1 MSEAQSPLSVVL
13 PDSPDP
19 NIPQRAASE
28 PEAIAWVSASAGSG
42 KTKVLTDRVLRLLL
56 PDPQGRWTGAAPH
69 RLLCITFTK
78 AGAAEMSL
86 RVQKRL
92 GAWAVM
98 PESDLSAELHSL
110 TGQQPSADMIRAAR
124 RLFADVLDCPGGLR
138 ILTIHS
144 FCQSVLGR
152 FPLEAGVS
160 PNFTVLDSAPAD
172 QLFSQCIDAVLLG
185 AQKGSDKH
193 SDAFDLLAPAL
204 DLNELRREVQSVLKR
219 PEELEAALKGMTSL
233 ADLNLRIAVGLGLPA
248 GATLEKLFSA
258 FNARIDEPALRQALA
273 DLATSNKTD
282 QKIGLGLQLWL
293 DCDAGERARTSDEML
308 AAVLTKKDGPR
319 KLGKPFERSY
329 PQHVE
334 TFARFH
340 LALAEW
346 QDQVLAYRQA
356 RLSAAL
362 LWLARAILARYEAEK
377 KRQGALDFNDLIRRT
392 DRLLSS
398 SGSAWVHFKLDG
410 GIDHILMDEA
420 QDTNHL
426 QWSIFDHLRQEI
438 FTGSGRES
446 MQPRSVFVVGDE
458 KQSIFGFQGADPAGF
473 HTMKARIARES
484 EAIGRDF
491 RPVQLEVSFRTTPP
505 VLELVDQ
512 TFAGPELHARLGIDP
527 QTKLRHF
534 SRRAPEAGLVEL
546 WPLEPKVKRD
556 KRDPWTL
563 PFDPPAPEKTTPNLP
578 AQIAQQISFWLQNE
592 KLEATG
598 RRVRPGDILVLVK
611 TRNSFV
617 HELVRQLKRRAI
629 PVSGVDRMILT
640 DQIGV
645 QDLLALAR
653 FARLPSDDFSL
664 ACVLKSPLVGWDDD
678 RLMHYA
684 IPRAHTLWEALEET
698 GPPDVKSWLDR
709 LITGAR
715 SLSPFEFFETALNLA
730 CPAAA
735 SGWRG
740 MTARLGE
747 DVTDPLNELLSLC
760 LQLETQGVR
769 TLDDLQVWAQKNKV
783 EIKREMD
790 EGGHAEDGGQVR
802 IMTVHASKGLEAPIV
817 ILPDTTSSVARHK
830 IDALIWPSQSGL
842 SVPVWSSSPT
852 RGCKAYISAGDRVF
866 ARAEDEYARLLY
878 VALTRAR
885 DRLYIM
891 GAETSANALARSWYK
906 LVEDAFEVLPH
917 VETLENGRKRLVSTQ
932 QETVS
937 QTRTGA
943 ESAAP
948 PADIPAWL
956 GKAAPLDPALPKK
969 LTPSRLD
976 EEEGEDGSLPA
987 VQAYSPFDPAR
998 PNRVLRGTLTH
1009 TLFQFLPDIDEQK
1022 REEAARFYLERAG
1035 RGLSAALREEIIS
1048 ETLAVLCDPVFAP
1061 VFAPGSLA
1069 EVPVTGLLSDG
1080 RIISG
1085 QIDRLVIRDNE
1096 ILIVD
1101 YKTNRPSPVD
1111 ARNVPNIY
1119 RNQLRA
1125 YRDALALMHPK
1136 SLIKCAILW
1145 TDQPVLMSVPI

>member
-1 MSEAQSPLSVVL
+1 MSEIRTPLSVIL
-13 PDSPDP
+13 PESPDP
-19 NIPQRAASE
+19 SIPQRIASE
-28 PEAIAWVSASAGSG
+28 PDAIAWVSASAGSG

-56 PDPQGRWTGAAPH
+56 PDPQGRWAGAAPH

-92 GAWAVM
+92 SAWAVM
-98 PESDLSAELHSL
+98 PEGELSAELHSL
-110 TGQQPSADMIRAAR
+110 SGQQPSAAMIKAAR

-160 PNFTVLDSAPAD
+160 PNFTVLDTAPAD

-185 AQKGSDKH
+185 AQTGADKY
-193 SDAFDLLAPAL
+193 SEAFDLLAPAL
-204 DLNELRREVQSVLKR
+204 DLNDLRREVQSVLKR
-219 PEELEAALKGMTSL
+219 PEELERALKNITSL
-233 ADLNLRIAVGLGLPA
+233 EGLSNRIAGGLGLSE
-248 GATLEKLFSA
+248 GATSEKLFSE
-258 FNARIDEPALRQALA
+258 FNARIDEPALRAAIA
-273 DLATSNKTD
+273 DLAAGSKTI
-282 QKIGLGLQLWL
+282 QKIGQGLQLWL
-293 DCDAGERARTSDEML
+293 DCDAAGRTRTCDEML
-308 AAVLTKKDGPR
+308 AALLTKEGGLR
-319 KLGKPFERSY
+319 KLGDKFEQAC
-329 PQHVE
+329 PHHVE
-334 TFARFH
+334 TLDRFH
-340 LALAEW
+340 LMIGEW
-346 QDQVLAYRQA
+346 QDQVQILRQS
-356 RLSAAL
+356 RMTAAL
-362 LWLARAILARYEAEK
+362 LWLARAILSRYEAEK

-438 FTGSGRES
+438 FTGTGRDTA
-446 MQPRSVFVVGDE
+446 QPRSVFVVGDE

-473 HTMKARIARES
+473 NTMKARIADES
-484 EAIGRDF
+484 AAIGRDF
-491 RPVQLEVSFRTTPP
+491 RAVQLEVSFRTTPP

-512 TFAGPELHARLGIDP
+512 TFAGRELHRRLGIP
-527 QTKLRHF
+527 PETTLRHF
-534 SRRAPEAGLVEL
+534 SRRAKEAGLVEL
-546 WPLEPKVKRD
+546 WPLEPKVKKD

-592 KLEATG
+592 TLEAAG
-598 RRVRPGDILVLVK
+598 RKVRPGDILVLVK
-611 TRNSFV
+611 TRNAFV
-617 HELVRQLKRRAI
+617 HELVRQLKRRAV
-629 PVSGVDRMILT
+629 PVTGVDRMILT

-678 RLMHYA
+678 ALMRHA
-684 IPRAHTLWEALEET
+684 IGRPYSLWEAIEDKAET
-698 GPPDVKSWLDR
+698 NVKDWLQS
-709 LITGAR
+709 LIEQAR
-715 SLSPFEFFETALNLA
+715 TLGPFEFFETVLNLA
-730 CPAAA
+730 CPAGV
-735 SGWRG
+735 SGWRS
-740 MTARLGE
+740 MTARLGA

-760 LQLETQGVR
+760 LQLESQGVR
-769 TLDDLQVWAQKNKV
+769 TLDDLIVWAQKNKV

-790 EGGHAEDGGQVR
+790 EGANAETGGQVR

-817 ILPDTTSSVARHK
+817 ILPDTTSSPARSK
-830 IDALIWPSQSGL
+830 IDALIWPSESGL
-842 SVPVWSSSPT
+842 SVPIWSASAS
-852 RGCKAYISAGDRVF
+852 RGCKAYICAGDRVF
-866 ARAEDEYARLLY
+866 ARTEDEYARLLY

-891 GAETSANALARSWYK
+891 GAETSQNAFIRSWYK
-906 LVEDAFEVLPH
+906 LVEDAFMALPKA
-917 VETLENGRKRLVSTQ
+917 ETLENGRKRLVSAQ
-932 QETVS
+932 QEMPAA
-937 QTRTGA
+937 TRTGA
-943 ESAAP
+943 EKPSSS
-948 PADIPAWL
+948 PALPAWL
-956 GKAAPLDPALPKK
+956 GLEAPLDPALPKK

-976 EEEGEDGSLPA
+976 EDENALPP
-987 VQAYSPFDPAR
+987 VRAYSPFDPAR
-998 PNRVLRGTLTH
+998 PDRVLRGTLTH
-1009 TLFQFLPDIDEQK
+1009 TLFQFLPDIDDQK
-1022 REEAARFYLERAG
+1022 REEAARFYLARAG
-1035 RGLSAALREEIIS
+1035 RSLSESLREEIIT
-1048 ETLAVLCDPVFAP
+1048 ETLAVLHDPVFAP

-1069 EVPVTGLLSDG
+1069 EVPVTGLLQDG

-1085 QIDRLVIRDNE
+1085 QIDRLVITGNE

-1111 ARNVPNIY
+1111 VQNVPQVY

>member
-1 MSEAQSPLSVVL
+1 MSETHKPSSLIL
-13 PDSPDP
+13 PESPDP
-19 NIPQRAASE
+19 SIPQRVASE

-56 PDPQGRWTGAAPH
+56 PDPQGRWAGAAPH

-78 AGAAEMSL
+78 AGAAEMAL

-92 GAWAVM
+92 STWAVM
-98 PESDLSAELHSL
+98 PEGELSGELHSL
-110 TGQQPSADMIRAAR
+110 TGQQPAAAMIKAAR

-185 AQKGSDKH
+185 AQAGTDKH

-204 DLNELRREVQSVLKR
+204 DLNDLRREVQAVLRR
-219 PEELEAALKGMTSL
+219 PEDLEDALSGMGSL
-233 ADLNLRIAVGLGLPA
+233 EDLGQRIAGGLGLAARVTPE
-248 GATLEKLFSA
+248 TLFTD
-258 FNARIDEPALRQALA
+258 FNDRIDEQALRAAIA
-273 DLATSNKTD
+273 DLASGSKTI
-282 QKIGLGLQLWL
+282 QKIGSGLQLWL
-293 DCDAGERARTSDEML
+293 DQDKTGRSRTIDGMM
-308 AAVLTKKDGPR
+308 AAVLTKEGDLR
-319 KLGKPFERSY
+319 SLGKPFEQAY
-329 PQHVE
+329 PGHIE
-334 TFARFH
+334 TLGRFH
-340 LALAEW
+340 LLLAEW
-346 QDQVLAYRQA
+346 RDQVLAYRQS
-356 RLSAAL
+356 RMTAAL
-362 LWLARAILARYEAEK
+362 LWLARAILSRYEAEK

-438 FTGSGRES
+438 FTGAGRETA
-446 MQPRSVFVVGDE
+446 QPRSVFVVGDE

-473 HTMKARIARES
+473 NTMKARIADES
-484 EAIGRDF
+484 AAIGRDF

-512 TFAGPELHARLGIDP
+512 TFAGPDLHRRLGILP
-527 QTKLRHF
+527 ETTLRHF
-534 SRRAPEAGLVEL
+534 SRRAREAGLVEL
-546 WPLEPKVKRD
+546 WPLEPKVKKE

-563 PFDPPAPEKTTPNLP
+563 PFDPPAPEKTAQSLP

-592 KLEATG
+592 KLDAKG
-598 RRVRPGDILVLVK
+598 RKVQPGDILILVK
-611 TRNSFV
+611 TRNALV

-629 PVSGVDRMILT
+629 PVTGVDRMILT

-678 RLMHYA
+678 RLMQYA
-684 IPRAHTLWEALEET
+684 IPRTHTLWEAVVDSNET
-698 GPPDVKSWLDR
+698 GVKNWLES
-709 LITGAR
+709 LINGAR
-715 SLSPFEFFETALNLA
+715 TLSPFEFFESALNLT
-730 CPAAA
+730 CPAGV

-740 MTARLGE
+740 MTGRLGA
-747 DVTDPLNELLSLC
+747 DVADPLNELLSLC
-760 LQLETQGVR
+760 LQLESQGVR
-769 TLDDLQVWAQKNKV
+769 TLDDLIVWAQKNKV

-790 EGGHAEDGGQVR
+790 EGNQDETGGQVR

-817 ILPDTTSSVARHK
+817 ILPDTTSSPARHK
-830 IDALIWPSQSGL
+830 IDALIWPSESGL
-842 SVPVWSSSPT
+842 SVPVWSASAS

-866 ARAEDEYARLLY
+866 GRVEDEYARLLY

-891 GAETSANALARSWYK
+891 GNETSANAYMRSWYK
-906 LVEDAFEVLPH
+906 LVDDAFTQLPAA
-917 VETLENGRKRLVSTQ
+917 ETLENGRKRLTSKQ
-932 QETVS
+932 QDAVKA
-937 QTRTGA
+937 TRTEGSYVS
-943 ESAAP
+943 SAHEL
-948 PADIPAWL
+948 PAWL
-956 GKAAPLDPALPKK
+956 GLDAPLDPALPKK

-976 EEEGEDGSLPA
+976 EEEASLPP

-1009 TLFQFLPDIDEQK
+1009 TLFQFLPDIADHK

-1035 RGLSAALREEIIS
+1035 RGLSERLREEIMS
-1048 ETLAVLCDPVFAP
+1048 ETLAVLRDPVFAP

-1069 EVPVTGLLSDG
+1069 EVPVTGLLQDG
-1080 RIISG
+1080 RLISG
-1085 QIDRLVIRDNE
+1085 QIDRLVIGSDE

-1111 ARNVPNIY
+1111 VGNVPLVY

-1145 TDQPVLMSVPI
+1145 TDQPLLMPVPI

>member
-1 MSEAQSPLSVVL
+1 MSDTRTPLSVIL
-13 PDSPDP
+13 PESPDP
-19 NIPQRAASE
+19 SIPQRIASE
-28 PEAIAWVSASAGSG
+28 PAAIAWVSASAGSG

-56 PDPQGRWTGAAPH
+56 PDPQGRWAGAAPH

-92 GAWAVM
+92 SAWAVM
-98 PESDLSAELHSL
+98 PEGELSAELHSL
-110 TGQQPSADMIRAAR
+110 SGQQPSAAMIKAAR

-185 AQKGSDKH
+185 AQTGADKY
-193 SDAFDLLAPAL
+193 SEAFDLLAPAL
-204 DLNELRREVQSVLKR
+204 DLNDLRREVQSVLKR
-219 PEELEAALKGMTSL
+219 PEDLEHALKNITSL
-233 ADLNLRIAVGLGLPA
+233 EGLSNRIAGGLGLSE
-248 GATLEKLFSA
+248 GATLEKLFSE
-258 FNARIDEPALRQALA
+258 FNARIDEAALRAAIA
-273 DLATSNKTD
+273 DLATGSKTI
-282 QKIGLGLQLWL
+282 QKIGQGLQLWL
-293 DCDAGERARTSDEML
+293 DGDATGRTRTCDELL
-308 AAVLTKKDGPR
+308 AALLTKEGGLR
-319 KLGKPFERSY
+319 KLGDKFEQSY
-329 PQHVE
+329 PHHVE
-334 TFARFH
+334 TLGRFH
-340 LALAEW
+340 LMISEW
-346 QDQVLAYRQA
+346 QDQVQILRQS
-356 RLSAAL
+356 RMTAAL
-362 LWLARAILARYEAEK
+362 LWLARAILSRYEAEK

-438 FTGSGRES
+438 FTGTGRDTA
-446 MQPRSVFVVGDE
+446 QPRSVFVVGDE

-473 HTMKARIARES
+473 NTMKARIADES
-484 EAIGRDF
+484 AAIGRDF
-491 RPVQLEVSFRTTPP
+491 RAVQLEVSFRTTPP

-512 TFAGPELHARLGIDP
+512 TFAGRELHRRLGIP
-527 QTKLRHF
+527 PETTLRHF
-534 SRRAPEAGLVEL
+534 SRRAKEAGLVEL
-546 WPLEPKVKRD
+546 WPLEPKVKKD

-592 KLEATG
+592 KLEAAG
-598 RRVRPGDILVLVK
+598 RKVRPGDILVLVK
-611 TRNSFV
+611 TRNAFV

-629 PVSGVDRMILT
+629 PVTGVDRMILT

-678 RLMHYA
+678 ALMRYA
-684 IPRAHTLWEALEET
+684 IGRPHSLWEAIEDKAET
-698 GPPDVKSWLDR
+698 NVKEWLQN
-709 LITGAR
+709 LIEQAR
-715 SLSPFEFFETALNLA
+715 TLGPFEFFETALNLP
-730 CPAAA
+730 CPAGV

-740 MTARLGE
+740 MTARLGA

-760 LQLETQGVR
+760 LQLESQGVR
-769 TLDDLQVWAQKNKV
+769 TLDDLIVWAQKNKV

-790 EGGHAEDGGQVR
+790 EGANAETGGQVR

-817 ILPDTTSSVARHK
+817 ILPDTTSSPARHK
-830 IDALIWPSQSGL
+830 IDALIWPSESGL
-842 SVPVWSSSPT
+842 SVPVWSASAS
-852 RGCKAYISAGDRVF
+852 RGCNAYISAGDRVF
-866 ARAEDEYARLLY
+866 ARTEDEYARLLY

-891 GAETSANALARSWYK
+891 GAETSQSAFLRSWYK
-906 LVEDAFEVLPH
+906 LVEDAFTALPKA
-917 VETLENGRKRLVSTQ
+917 ETLENGRKRLVSAQ
-932 QETVS
+932 QEMPAG
-937 QTRTGA
+937 TRTGT
-943 ESAAP
+943 EKPSSSAAL
-948 PADIPAWL
+948 PAWL
-956 GKAAPLDPALPKK
+956 GLEAPLDPALPKK

-976 EEEGEDGSLPA
+976 EDENALPP
-987 VQAYSPFDPAR
+987 VRAYSPFDPAR
-998 PNRVLRGTLTH
+998 PERVLRGTLTH
-1009 TLFQFLPDIDEQK
+1009 TLFQFLPDIDDQK
-1022 REEAARFYLERAG
+1022 REEAARFYLARAG
-1035 RGLSAALREEIIS
+1035 RSLSESLREEIIT
-1048 ETLAVLCDPVFAP
+1048 ETLAVLHDPVFAP

-1069 EVPVTGLLSDG
+1069 EVPVTGLLQDG

-1085 QIDRLVIRDNE
+1085 QIDRLVITGNE

-1111 ARNVPNIY
+1111 VENVPQVY

-1145 TDQPVLMSVPI
+1145 TDQPILMPVPI